1 MRFTVNACVTGTG
14 VKLPMSTIWRWT
26 PKKKGTPGWAK
37 KQKQAC
43 HSFFTKGG
51 SQSAESMIE
60 WIQEILLPYLD
71 TEGRGPEEWALLILD
86 PASSHRVEEVLD
98 LLKDLRITVAMMP
111 ASTTWRFQ
119 MIDVTVG
126 KPFKDLLCDQWATW
140 MLENCERRG
149 VTAAGNF
156 RHPTP
161 TECNT
166 WVTKA
171 WEELEMSGV
180 LKKAAE
186 LGMTPA
192 PGPPVEGYVEKQFV
206 DVQPEGEDEEYW
218 YDLLHDVESEL

>member
-1 MRFTVNACVTGTG
+1 M
-14 VKLPMSTIWRWT
+14 
-26 PKKKGTPGWAK
+26 
-37 KQKQAC
+37 
-43 HSFFTKGG
+43 
-51 SQSAESMIE
+51 
-60 WIQEILLPYLD
+60 
-71 TEGRGPEEWALLILD
+71 
-86 PASSHRVEEVLD
+86 EEVLD
-98 LLKDLRITVAMMP
+98 LLKDLRIAVAMMP